1 MKGTI
6 WAENQF
12 QAQPLILKNIFKC
25 LSIVRIMGIIRAIG
39 AWLARFLL
47 VISIA
52 LFLVIS
58 TGAYFSS
65 RDVALPLFSEIA
77 VSQINESQIKGIYE
91 GINSTCQM
99 QNKEIIET
107 FVNNQTIRINCTRLE
122 RGPAEIKV
130 IFKEQVATPM
140 FDSFYY
146 TKCNNIEC
154 INLGPQGW
162 LSESLHNFL
171 SSIQGIAF
179 AIVIIFAAMV
189 ILLSKGISGKL
200 IGLGIP
206 VLVSGIPY
214 FSIKGVQESIMA
226 SMPAGAAAASI
237 ALESIFGFVSFRL
250 LILLVFGSL
259 LILVGLV
266 LKYILKIK

>member
-1 MKGTI
+1 
-6 WAENQF
+6 
-12 QAQPLILKNIFKC
+12 
-25 LSIVRIMGIIRAIG
+25 MGIIRAIG

-77 VSQINESQIKGIYE
+77 VSQISESQIKESYE
-91 GINSTCQM
+91 NINSTCQE
-99 QNKEIIET
+99 QNREIIET
-107 FVNNQTIRINCTRLE
+107 NVNNQTIKINCTRLE

-130 IFKEQVATPM
+130 IFKEQIATPM

-146 TKCNNIEC
+146 AKCKNIEC

-179 AIVIIFAAMV
+179 AIVIIFAAIV
-189 ILLSKGISGKL
+189 ILLSKGIAGKL
-200 IGLGIP
+200 LGLGIP
-206 VLVSGIPY
+206 VLISGIPY
-214 FSIKGVQESIMA
+214 FSMKGVQETTRASIP
-226 SMPAGAAAASI
+226 SGAAAPI
-237 ALESIFGFVSFRL
+237 AIVLDSIFSFVSLRL
-250 LILLVFGSL
+250 LILLVLGAL
-259 LILVGLV
+259 LIAAGLIV
-266 LKYILKIK
+266 KYILKIK